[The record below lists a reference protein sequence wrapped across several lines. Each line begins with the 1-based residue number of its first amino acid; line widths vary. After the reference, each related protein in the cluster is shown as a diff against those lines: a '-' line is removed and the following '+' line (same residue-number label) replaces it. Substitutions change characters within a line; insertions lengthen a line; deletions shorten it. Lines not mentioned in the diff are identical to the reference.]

1 MRSHEELM
9 AGKSYSH
16 RKRLNV
22 FWTKDCMSLEIRWS
36 ELALLSLAEVL
47 DYTLDTHGERQYN
60 KLRKQVIEAVRQI
73 SLSPYIAAVEP
84 YSAKVGVELR
94 GYVMIPRIKIIYSI
108 VDNILYIE
116 YIKNTWLSERTMLKR
131 MGYSF

>member
-1 MRSHEELM
+1 M
-9 AGKSYSH
+9 
-16 RKRLNV
+16 N
-22 FWTKDCMSLEIRWS
+22 LEIRWS

-60 KLRKQVIEAVRQI
+60 KLRKQVMEAVRQI
-73 SLSPYIAAVEP
+73 CISPYIAAVES

-94 GYVMIPRIKIIYSI
+94 GYVLIPRIKIIYSI
-108 VDNILYIE
+108 VDNTLYIE

>member
-1 MRSHEELM
+1 
-9 AGKSYSH
+9 
-16 RKRLNV
+16 
-22 FWTKDCMSLEIRWS
+22 MSLEIRWS

-84 YSAKVGVELR
+84 YSVKVGVELR

-108 VDNILYIE
+108 ADNILYIE